1 VTTTAITVLSVAFL
15 IVLGS
20 LAAYTLARRG
30 GRLSTGLYLMFLLG
44 IIIPFQ
50 LGIVP
55 LYVVMRYLQ
64 LTATIQ
70 GMVILWTGLL
80 MPLTVFLYT
89 GFIRTLPREYEEAAQ
104 VDGARFF
111 RTYVRVI
118 FPLLAPVT
126 GTVAILDGLFIW
138 NDFFVPLIFLSGS
151 RNETVT
157 VAIYSFVGEY
167 STDWNKI
174 FAAVALSIA
183 PVLAF
188 YVFAQRQLLKGFSGG
203 IRG

>member
-1 VTTTAITVLSVAFL
+1 
-15 IVLGS
+15 
-20 LAAYTLARRG
+20 
-30 GRLSTGLYLMFLLG
+30 
-44 IIIPFQ
+44 
-50 LGIVP
+50 
-55 LYVVMRYLQ
+55 
-64 LTATIQ
+64 
-70 GMVILWTGLL
+70 MVILWTGLL